1 MKIKKIVSFLLLMFI
16 LILVGCKKEGNNL
29 VLRVYNWQDY
39 IEDGKDDEGNKVSNS
54 VIEDWILDYKE
65 RTGKDVSVVYDTFET
80 PEIMLNNI
88 KTGKTTYD
96 LACPSEYMIQKMI
109 REGMVEKYDYDG
121 KLINVSNFNE
131 YGSPYIQRIFLE
143 SNLSEYAVPYM
154 WGTMGLIYNPQLVDE
169 EDIDSW
175 SIMWNEK
182 YKNMASA
189 KDSVRDTYVVGVM
202 YLNKDKLLKIKLDYE
217 SGLLTDAEYNREISL
232 IMNDTSDIAGV
243 ERVLKKMKKNIFGF
257 EVDNGKNDI
266 VTGKIAINVAWS
278 GDAVYSMDVAE
289 EEEEVYLN
297 YSVPKEGSNI
307 WFDGWIMPKGAN
319 KELAQDFVNFLCQPE
334 IAARNMDY
342 IGYTTSIAGDEVFD
356 LVKEWYAVSEE
367 EEGEYADLTYFF
379 GDTISPESKIDG
391 KALVKVDVRGR
402 QFDAQFPSEEVI
414 NRCAV
419 MEDFKEMNDDVLA
432 MWENVKLGDFSIWLS
447 LGVVAGIIVII
458 GGIYYI
464 KFLRESRKK
473 KKKLNW

>member
-1 MKIKKIVSFLLLMFI
+1 MKKYISILLFA
-16 LILVGCKKEGNNL
+16 LILVLSGCSSQSEGL
-29 VLRVYNWQDY
+29 TLRVYNWQDY
-39 IEDGKDDEGNKVSNS
+39 IEDGKDDEGNKISNS
-54 VIEDWILDYKE
+54 VIEDWIIDYKN
-65 RTGKDVSVVYDTFET
+65 RTGKDVTVVYDTFET

-109 REGMVEKYDYDG
+109 REDMLEKYDYNNG
-121 KLINVSNFNE
+121 LTNVPNFDK
-131 YGSPYIQRIFLE
+131 YGSPYIQKIFKE

-154 WGTMGLIYNPQLVDE
+154 WGTMGLIYNPELVSE
-169 EDIDSW
+169 EDVTSW
-175 SIMWNEK
+175 SVMWNSE

-202 YLNKDKLLKIKLDYE
+202 YLNKEKLLENKLKYE
-217 SGLLTDAEYNREISL
+217 SGLITTEEYNKQISL
-232 IMNDTSDIAGV
+232 IMNDTSDIDGV
-243 ERVLKKMKKNIFGF
+243 ERVLKEMKKNVFGF

-297 YSVPKEGSNI
+297 YSVPLEGSNI

-319 KELAQDFVNFLCQPE
+319 KELAQDFVNFLCLPE
-334 IAARNMDY
+334 IAARNMGY
-342 IGYTTSIAGDEVFD
+342 IGYSTSIAGDAIFE
-356 LVKEWYAVSEE
+356 LVNDWYGVGED
-367 EEGEYADLTYFF
+367 EEGEYADLSYFF
-379 GDTISPESKIDG
+379 GDTISSEYKTDG
-391 KALVKVDVRGR
+391 KALVKVSERGR
-402 QFDAQFPSEEVI
+402 QFDAQFPSEEII

-447 LGVVAGIIVII
+447 IGVGASIVVILGA
-458 GGIYYI
+458 IYYI
-464 KFLRESRKK
+464 KYITEKRKK
-473 KKKLNW
+473 SKKLNW

>member
-1 MKIKKIVSFLLLMFI
+1 MKKYISILLFA
-16 LILVGCKKEGNNL
+16 LILVLSGCSSQSEGL
-29 VLRVYNWQDY
+29 TLRVYNWQDY
-39 IEDGKDDEGNKVSNS
+39 IEDGKDDEGNKISNS
-54 VIEDWILDYKE
+54 VIEDWIIDYKN
-65 RTGKDVSVVYDTFET
+65 RTGKDVTVVYDTFET

-109 REGMVEKYDYDG
+109 REDMLEKYDYSNG
-121 KLINVSNFNE
+121 LINVPNFDK
-131 YGSPYIQRIFLE
+131 YGSPYIQKIFKE

-154 WGTMGLIYNPQLVDE
+154 WGTMGLIYNPELVNE
-169 EDIDSW
+169 EDVTSW
-175 SIMWNEK
+175 SVMWNSE

-202 YLNKDKLLKIKLDYE
+202 YLNQEKLLENKLKYE
-217 SGLLTDAEYNREISL
+217 SGLITTEEYNKQISL
-232 IMNDTSDIAGV
+232 IMNDTSDIDGV
-243 ERVLKKMKKNIFGF
+243 ERVLKEMKKNVFGF

-289 EEEEVYLN
+289 DEEEVYLN
-297 YSVPKEGSNI
+297 YSVPLEGSNI

-319 KELAQDFVNFLCQPE
+319 KELAQDFVNFLCLPE
-334 IAARNMDY
+334 IAARNMGY
-342 IGYTTSIAGDEVFD
+342 IGYSTSIAGDAIFE
-356 LVKEWYAVSEE
+356 LVNDWYGVGED
-367 EEGEYADLTYFF
+367 EEGEYADLSYFF
-379 GDTISPESKIDG
+379 GDTISSEYKTDG
-391 KALVKVDVRGR
+391 KALVKVSERGR
-402 QFDAQFPSEEVI
+402 QFDAQFPSEEII

-447 LGVVAGIIVII
+447 IGVGASIVVILGAT
-458 GGIYYI
+458 YYI
-464 KFLRESRKK
+464 KYITEKRKK
-473 KKKLNW
+473 SKKLNW

>member
-1 MKIKKIVSFLLLMFI
+1 MKIKKMISFLLLI
-16 LILVGCKKEGNNL
+16 LISVLVGCKEKENTL
-29 VLRVYNWQDY
+29 VLRIYNWQDY

-65 RTGKDVSVVYDTFET
+65 RTGKIVTVVYDTFET
-80 PEIMLNNI
+80 CEIMLNNI

-109 REGMVEKYDYDG
+109 RENMVEKYDFDK
-121 KLINVSNFNE
+121 KLLNVPNFNE
-131 YGSPYIQRIFLE
+131 YGSPYIQKIFKE

-154 WGTMGLIYNPQLVDE
+154 WGTLGLIYNPELVDE
-169 EDIDSW
+169 EDVKSW

-202 YLNKDKLLKIKLDYE
+202 YLNQEKLLMIKSQFD
-217 SGLLTDAEYNREISL
+217 SGIITEEEYNRMISS
-232 IMNDTSDIAGV
+232 IMNDTSDIDGV
-243 ERVLKKMKKNIFGF
+243 EKVLKEMKKNIFGF

-297 YSVPKEGSNI
+297 YSVPEEGSNI

-319 KELAQDFVNFLCQPE
+319 KELAQDFVNFLCIPE

-342 IGYTTSIAGDEVFD
+342 IGYSTSIAGDDVFN
-356 LVKEWYAVSEE
+356 LVKEWYEVGAD

-379 GDTISPESKIDG
+379 GDTISEESKIDG
-391 KALVKVDVRGR
+391 KALVKVNERGR
-402 QFDAQFPSEEVI
+402 QFDAQFPSEEII

-419 MEDFKEMNDDVLA
+419 MEDFKEQNDAVLA
-432 MWENVKLGDFSIWLS
+432 MWENVKLGDFSIWITVL
-447 LGVVAGIIVII
+447 VVVCVVVII
-458 GGIYYI
+458 GGIYYL
-464 KFLRESRKK
+464 KLLKENRKK

>member
-1 MKIKKIVSFLLLMFI
+1 MKKYISILLFA
-16 LILVGCKKEGNNL
+16 LILVLSGCSSQSEGL
-29 VLRVYNWQDY
+29 TLRVYNWQDY
-39 IEDGKDDEGNKVSNS
+39 IEDGKDDEGNKISNS
-54 VIEDWILDYKE
+54 VIEDWIIDYKN
-65 RTGKDVSVVYDTFET
+65 RTGKDVTVVYDTFET

-109 REGMVEKYDYDG
+109 REDMLEKYDYSNG
-121 KLINVSNFNE
+121 LTNVPNFDK
-131 YGSPYIQRIFLE
+131 YGSPYIQKIFKE

-154 WGTMGLIYNPQLVDE
+154 WGTMGLIYNPELVNE
-169 EDIDSW
+169 EDVTSW
-175 SIMWNEK
+175 SVMWNSE

-202 YLNKDKLLKIKLDYE
+202 YLNQEKLLENKLKYE
-217 SGLLTDAEYNREISL
+217 SGLITTEEYNKQISL
-232 IMNDTSDIAGV
+232 IMNDTSDIDGV
-243 ERVLKKMKKNIFGF
+243 ERVLKEMKKNVFGF

-297 YSVPKEGSNI
+297 YSVPLEGSNI

-319 KELAQDFVNFLCQPE
+319 KELAQDFVNFLCLPE
-334 IAARNMDY
+334 IAARNMGY
-342 IGYTTSIAGDEVFD
+342 IGYSTSIAGDAIFE
-356 LVKEWYAVSEE
+356 LVNDWYGVGED
-367 EEGEYADLTYFF
+367 EEGEYADLSYFF
-379 GDTISPESKIDG
+379 GDTISSEYKTDG
-391 KALVKVDVRGR
+391 KALVKVSERGR
-402 QFDAQFPSEEVI
+402 QFDAQFPSEEII

-447 LGVVAGIIVII
+447 IGVGASIVVILGA
-458 GGIYYI
+458 IYYI
-464 KFLRESRKK
+464 KYITEKRKK
-473 KKKLNW
+473 SKKLNW

>member
-1 MKIKKIVSFLLLMFI
+1 MKKYISILLLVFI
-16 LILVGCKKEGNNL
+16 FVLSGCSEGEKKL
-29 VLRVYNWQDY
+29 TLRVYNWQDY

-54 VIEDWILDYKE
+54 VIEDWIIDYKN
-65 RTGKDVSVVYDTFET
+65 RTGKDVTVVYDTFET

-109 REGMVEKYDYDG
+109 REDMVEKYDYNNG
-121 KLINVSNFNE
+121 LTNVPNFDK
-131 YGSPYIQRIFLE
+131 YGSPYIQKIFKE

-154 WGTMGLIYNPQLVDE
+154 WGTMGLIYNPELVSE
-169 EDIDSW
+169 EDITSW
-175 SIMWNEK
+175 SVMWNSK

-202 YLNKDKLLKIKLDYE
+202 YLNHEKLLENKLKYE
-217 SGLLTDAEYNREISL
+217 SGLITTEEYNKQISL
-232 IMNDTSDIAGV
+232 IMNDTSDINGV
-243 ERVLKKMKKNIFGF
+243 ESVLKEMKKNVFGF

-297 YSVPKEGSNI
+297 YSVPLEGSNI

-319 KELAQDFVNFLCQPE
+319 KELAQDFVNFLCLPE
-334 IAARNMDY
+334 IAARNMGY
-342 IGYTTSIAGDEVFD
+342 IGYSTSIAGDAIFE
-356 LVKEWYAVSEE
+356 LVNEWYGVSED
-367 EEGEYADLTYFF
+367 EEGEYADLSYFF
-379 GDTISPESKIDG
+379 GDTISSEYKIDG
-391 KALVKVDVRGR
+391 KALVKVSERGR
-402 QFDAQFPSEEVI
+402 QFDAQFPSEEII

-419 MEDFKEMNDDVLA
+419 MEDFKDKNDAVLA

-447 LGVVAGIIVII
+447 IGVGASIAVVLGA
-458 GGIYYI
+458 IYYI
-464 KFLRESRKK
+464 KFTTEKRKK
-473 KKKLNW
+473 SKKLNW

>member
-1 MKIKKIVSFLLLMFI
+1 MKKYISILLFA
-16 LILVGCKKEGNNL
+16 LILVLSGCSSQSEGL
-29 VLRVYNWQDY
+29 TLRVYNWQDY
-39 IEDGKDDEGNKVSNS
+39 IEDGKDDEGNKISNS
-54 VIEDWILDYKE
+54 VIEDWIIDYKN
-65 RTGKDVSVVYDTFET
+65 RTGKDVKVVYDTFET

-109 REGMVEKYDYDG
+109 REDMLEKYDYSNG
-121 KLINVSNFNE
+121 LTNVPNFDK
-131 YGSPYIQRIFLE
+131 YGSPYIQKIFKE

-154 WGTMGLIYNPQLVDE
+154 WGTMGLIYNPELVNE
-169 EDIDSW
+169 EDVTSW
-175 SIMWNEK
+175 SVMWNSE

-202 YLNKDKLLKIKLDYE
+202 YLNQEKLLENKLKYE
-217 SGLLTDAEYNREISL
+217 SGLITTEEYNKQISL
-232 IMNDTSDIAGV
+232 IMNDTSDIDGV
-243 ERVLKKMKKNIFGF
+243 ERVLKEMKKNVFGF

-297 YSVPKEGSNI
+297 YSVPLEGSNI

-319 KELAQDFVNFLCQPE
+319 TELAQDFVNFLCLPE
-334 IAARNMDY
+334 IAARNMGY
-342 IGYTTSIAGDEVFD
+342 IGYSTSIAGDAIFE
-356 LVKEWYAVSEE
+356 LVNDWYGVGED
-367 EEGEYADLTYFF
+367 EEGEYADLSYFF
-379 GDTISPESKIDG
+379 GDTISSEYKTDG
-391 KALVKVDVRGR
+391 KALVKVSERGR
-402 QFDAQFPSEEVI
+402 QFDAQFPSEEII

-447 LGVVAGIIVII
+447 IGVGASIVVILGA
-458 GGIYYI
+458 IYYI
-464 KFLRESRKK
+464 KYITEKRKK
-473 KKKLNW
+473 SKKLNW